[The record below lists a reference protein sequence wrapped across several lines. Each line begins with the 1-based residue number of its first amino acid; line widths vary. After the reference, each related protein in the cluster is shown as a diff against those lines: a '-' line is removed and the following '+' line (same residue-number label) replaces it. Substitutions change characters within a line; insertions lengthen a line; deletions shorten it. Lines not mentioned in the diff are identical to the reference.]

1 METIQREHSSMAE
14 TNGGAQPN
22 EPGQMGN
29 GKMIPPPYRVM
40 VSPKFVVLSLLSSTL
55 LAFAVGRAARLV
67 LVEGPK
73 HALLLGRRKSILWEV
88 NDGLPS
94 LLARDGNKIPRTRYL
109 SKNFDTSRSASSS
122 SWLAKSRESVPS
134 AEDKKCHPNE
144 CEDVERPLPAAA
156 HLMVDIK
163 RVDGAFL
170 NSESRLANAMLE
182 VVNEAELTLLSYHC
196 HGLVPMG
203 VSCVGVLL
211 QNYMSFHTWPEK
223 GVITLDLCVGGTIE
237 ILPVLSIIERRF
249 GVPQTGRTLVEKPEM
264 RWAHKVRGFAED
276 EELLS
281 KADLHLYVVNN
292 LNDNVKE
299 EVSLI

>member
-1 METIQREHSSMAE
+1 MRDVE
-14 TNGGAQPN
+14 
-22 EPGQMGN
+22 
-29 GKMIPPPYRVM
+29 MIYPPYRVM
-40 VSPKFVVLSLLSSTL
+40 VSPKFVVFSLLSSML
-55 LAFAVGRAARLV
+55 LAFAVGRAARHV

-73 HALLLGRRKSILWEV
+73 NALLLAHKTSILWDD

-94 LLARDGNKIPRTRYL
+94 LLVRDGNKIPRTRYL
-109 SKNFDTSRSASSS
+109 SKNFDTARSASSS
-122 SWLAKSRESVPS
+122 SWLVKSRESGPS
-134 AEDKKCHPNE
+134 AEDKTCNPNE
-144 CEDVERPLPAAA
+144 CEDVERPLPVAA

-211 QNYMSFHTWPEK
+211 LNYMSFHTWPEK
-223 GVITLDLCVGGTIE
+223 GVITLDLCVGGKAE
-237 ILPVLSIIERRF
+237 LLPVLSIIERSF
-249 GVPQTGRTLVEKPEM
+249 GVPQTGRTLEEKPEM
-264 RWAHKVRGFAED
+264 RWAHKVRGFAGD
-276 EELLS
+276 GELLS
-281 KADLHLYVVNN
+281 SSDLGLYVVNN
-292 LNDNVKE
+292 LNHDVKE

>member
-1 METIQREHSSMAE
+1 MAE
-14 TNGGAQPN
+14 TNAAALSNG
-22 EPGQMGN
+22 PGQMRDEEV
-29 GKMIPPPYRVM
+29 ISSSYRVM
-40 VSPKFVVLSLLSSTL
+40 VSPKFVVLSLLSSML
-55 LAFAVGRAARLV
+55 LAFTVGRAARHV

-73 HALLLGRRKSILWEV
+73 NALLLTRKKSILWEV
-88 NDGLPS
+88 TDGLPS
-94 LLARDGNKIPRTRYL
+94 LLTRDGNKIPRTRYL

-122 SWLAKSRESVPS
+122 SWLAKSRESAPS
-134 AEDKKCHPNE
+134 AEDKTCHPNE
-144 CEDVERPLPAAA
+144 CEDVERPLPIAA

-223 GVITLDLCVGGTIE
+223 GVITLDLCVGGTAD
-237 ILPVLSIIERRF
+237 ILPVLSIIERSF
-249 GVPQTGRTLVEKPEM
+249 GVPQTGRTLEEKPEM
-264 RWAHKVRGFAED
+264 RWAHKVRGFAEV
-276 EELLS
+276 EKLLLS
-281 KADLHLYVVNN
+281 TDLGLYVVNN
-292 LNDNVKE
+292 LNHDVKE
-299 EVSLI
+299 VVSLI

>member
-1 METIQREHSSMAE
+1 MISSS
-14 TNGGAQPN
+14 
-22 EPGQMGN
+22 
-29 GKMIPPPYRVM
+29 YHVM
-40 VSPKFVVLSLLSSTL
+40 VSPKFVILSLLSSML

-73 HALLLGRRKSILWEV
+73 NALLLSQRKSILWEV

-94 LLARDGNKIPRTRYL
+94 LLTRDGNKIPRTRYL
-109 SKNFDTSRSASSS
+109 SKNFDTSRSAFSS
-122 SWLAKSRESVPS
+122 SWLAKNRESVPS
-134 AEDKKCHPNE
+134 AEDKTCQRNE
-144 CEDVERPLPAAA
+144 CEDVERLLPVAA

-163 RVDGAFL
+163 CVDGAFL
-170 NSESRLANAMLE
+170 NSESRLANAMLD

-223 GVITLDLCVGGTIE
+223 GVITLDLCVGGTTE
-237 ILPVLSIIERRF
+237 LLPVLSIIERHF
-249 GVPQTGRTLVEKPEM
+249 GVPQTTGQTLEEKPEM

-276 EELLS
+276 EQLLS
-281 KADLHLYVVNN
+281 WTDLGLYVVNKLN
-292 LNDNVKE
+292 LDVKE
-299 EVSLI
+299 EVSFDLTFLFTCLNSWLEA